1 MDAIRT
7 GAFGTFTDFAKRYCN
22 ARRLPWG
29 WDYNGGSNLGE
40 LHARLVRDFMH
51 RRLKSAVAD
60 QLPPKRRE
68 CVRLE
73 LSGAAA
79 KRMAE
84 ANARL
89 GELMAQRAA
98 AEASAA
104 STSRGEGGR
113 SSSVSSASEARFEVR
128 KALSAW
134 GRETFSIHTS
144 HFKT

>member
-1 MDAIRT
+1 
-7 GAFGTFTDFAKRYCN
+7 
-22 ARRLPWG
+22 
-29 WDYNGGSNLGE
+29 
-40 LHARLVRDFMH
+40 MH

-98 AEASAA
+98 AEASA
-104 STSRGEGGR
+104 STSGREG
-113 SSSVSSASEARFEVR
+113 SSSVSASDARFEVR

-134 GRETFSIHTS
+134 GGETSVHTPPFYFYFYFFSFLMTRQKKKKLYTS
-144 HFKT
+144 ENKIYHVNILSRVYSFL